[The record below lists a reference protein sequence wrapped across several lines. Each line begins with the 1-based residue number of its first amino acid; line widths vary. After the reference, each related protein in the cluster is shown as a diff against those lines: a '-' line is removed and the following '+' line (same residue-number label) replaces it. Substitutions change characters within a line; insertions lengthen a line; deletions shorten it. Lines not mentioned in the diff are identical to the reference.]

1 MPPQALN
8 KIRFERLADM
18 RILDDELMI
27 RLIPHKAKKTLSIID
42 NGVGMTKY
50 GRKVTMFY
58 FHFYLMVIKLFSFVF
73 NGY

>member
-1 MPPQALN
+1 MPSQALN

-27 RLIPHKAKKTLSIID
+27 RLIPHRAKKTLSIID

-58 FHFYLMVIKLFSFVF
+58 FHFY
-73 NGY
+73 

>member
-8 KIRFERLADM
+8 KFRFERLVDM

-27 RLIPHKAKKTLSIID
+27 RLIPHKANKTLSIID

-50 GRKVTMFY
+50 GRKITMFY
-58 FHFYLMVIKLFSFVF
+58 FHLYLTVINCSFVICLF
-73 NGY
+73 